1 MRQPCPTGATVQQ
14 ITNKCLSSDLYKNEG
29 SAFNPFKSLMTA
41 LEYDKAVW
49 SKVKTIPI
57 SEALPLLDLTFL
69 LKEHIETLLELC
81 SLNPSPNAVNSKEF
95 SILSAFYQSPEV
107 SIHHSKRGESLRK
120 IFLTDNYKSNP
131 VSADRYSNY
140 YDSLFDE
147 LLEEETITTPI
158 QLDTDQVVTN
168 MTRTEHLTQA
178 SFPEDLDISEVTAS
192 IRHRQA
198 VEMDEDVEN
207 DPQTNPIPNS
217 PPKTTTITTAA
228 SLAPVKVCI
237 NLIRHKYAVS
247 TDLTSLQLFKTFV
260 LAAKRTDPSFIVLP
274 IDSTKQELTSLVSIK
289 QIENLTNN
297 QLRLY
302 FSSWFKDQPHS
313 LSGFLHLNT
322 NLSH

>member
-1 MRQPCPTGATVQQ
+1 LFFHFLMRQPCPTGATVQQ
-14 ITNKCLSSDLYKNEG
+14 ITTTCLSRDLYKNEG

-41 LEYDKAVW
+41 LEYGKAVW

-131 VSADRYSNY
+131 IGADRYSNY

-147 LLEEETITTPI
+147 ILEEETITTPI

-168 MTRTEHLTQA
+168 MT
-178 SFPEDLDISEVTAS
+178 
-192 IRHRQA
+192 
-198 VEMDEDVEN
+198 
-207 DPQTNPIPNS
+207 
-217 PPKTTTITTAA
+217 
-228 SLAPVKVCI
+228 
-237 NLIRHKYAVS
+237 
-247 TDLTSLQLFKTFV
+247 
-260 LAAKRTDPSFIVLP
+260 
-274 IDSTKQELTSLVSIK
+274 
-289 QIENLTNN
+289 
-297 QLRLY
+297 
-302 FSSWFKDQPHS
+302 
-313 LSGFLHLNT
+313 
-322 NLSH
+322 